1 MWPPSLVATKKYKNS
16 RDVVNY
22 FKKVYKNP
30 RYMINFC
37 DKLGQGTFDSWFTT
51 QGELKLHVPQMV
63 EHSHFWVPW
72 V

>member
-1 MWPPSLVATKKYKNS
+1 
-16 RDVVNY
+16 VNY